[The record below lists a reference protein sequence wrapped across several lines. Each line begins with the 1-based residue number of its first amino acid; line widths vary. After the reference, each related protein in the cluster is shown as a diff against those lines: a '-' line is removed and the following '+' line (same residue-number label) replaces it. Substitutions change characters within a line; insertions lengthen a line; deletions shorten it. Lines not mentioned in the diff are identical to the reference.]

1 VTVNGAKI
9 LLGVTGGIAAYKSVD
24 LVRRLRDAGAEVRV
38 VMTRGA
44 RSFVTPLTFQAV
56 SGNPVH
62 TELLD
67 EDAEAGMGHIELA
80 RWAGQVLVAPA
91 TADFIARLAHGLAD
105 DLLSTL
111 CLATAAPLAVAP
123 AMNQQMWA
131 HPATQDNCR
140 LLERR
145 GVRFIGPESGSQACG
160 DSGPGRMTEPA
171 DIVAAL
177 MTQSDAALAGRQVVV
192 TAGPTYED
200 LDPVR
205 FIGNRSSGRM
215 GFAVA
220 AAAAEAG
227 ARVSLVAGPVSLPT
241 PPGVERIDVR
251 RAVEMRDAVLLLVRG
266 ADLFFGVAA
275 VADYRPRQ
283 TADQKLKKG
292 AARQQLE
299 LISNPDIIGE
309 VAALENGPL
318 AIGFAAETERL
329 EEHAREKLSAKRL
342 DMIAANRVGR
352 EGSGFESEENEIVL
366 FWPGGEK
373 RLGRG
378 SKRRLARLLVSAA
391 ADRLREGEAIE
402 TRSDQNTRPAS
413 G

>member
-1 VTVNGAKI
+1 MNGENI
-9 LLGVTGGIAAYKSVD
+9 VLGVTGGIAAYKSAE
-24 LVRRLRDAGAEVRV
+24 LVRRLRDEGADVRV

-44 RSFVTPLTFQAV
+44 QAFVAPLTFQAV

-67 EDAEAGMGHIELA
+67 DKAEAGMGHIELA
-80 RWAGQVLVAPA
+80 RWAGRVVVAPA

-111 CLATAAPLAVAP
+111 CLATTAPLIVAP
-123 AMNQQMWA
+123 AMNQQMWS

-140 LLERR
+140 LLEER
-145 GVRFIGPESGSQACG
+145 GVRIIGPESGSQACG
-160 DSGPGRMTEPA
+160 DTGPGRMTEPS
-171 DIVAAL
+171 DLVAAL
-177 MTQSDAALAGRQVVV
+177 MTPPGAALADRHVVV

-200 LDPVR
+200 IDPVR

-220 AAAAEAG
+220 AAAAAAG
-227 ARVSLVAGPVSLPT
+227 ARVSMVAGPVRLPT
-241 PPGVERIDVR
+241 PPGVERTDVR
-251 RAVEMRDAVLLLVRG
+251 GAVEMRDTVMRVVRG

-283 TADQKLKKG
+283 QAGQKLKKG
-292 AARQQLE
+292 PDRQHLD
-299 LISNPDIIGE
+299 LVSNPDIIAE
-309 VAALENGPL
+309 VAALEDGPMTV
-318 AIGFAAETERL
+318 GFAAETEQL
-329 EEHAREKLSAKRL
+329 EQHAREKLSAKRL

-352 EGSGFESEENEIVL
+352 AGTGFESEQNEIL
-366 FWPGGEK
+366 LLWPGGE
-373 RLGRG
+373 RHLGKG
-378 SKRRLARLLVSAA
+378 SKRQLARLLVSAA
-391 ADRLREGEAIE
+391 ADRLRERESIE
-402 TRSDQNTRPAS
+402 TRTDQDSRPAS